1 MNSSLQVGIGID
13 VGSSSARI
21 GVYNYYNDA
30 LLEMAQEPVPYYQD
44 SSKKSWKFWQK
55 STEIIKAL
63 QKCLQKLN
71 IREYEVKSCGVSA
84 TCSLAIFERD
94 LTNNM
99 LIPYPNED
107 NVIFWMDSSAVN
119 ECQWL
124 NMQCPQQLLDY
135 LGGKF
140 VPEMGV
146 PKLKYFLDEYS
157 HLRDKHFHI
166 FDLHQYIAMN

>member
-55 STEIIKAL
+55 STEIINAL

-71 IREYEVKSCGVSA
+71 IREYEVSHV
-84 TCSLAIFERD
+84 
-94 LTNNM
+94 
-99 LIPYPNED
+99 
-107 NVIFWMDSSAVN
+107 V
-119 ECQWL
+119 
-124 NMQCPQQLLDY
+124 
-135 LGGKF
+135 
-140 VPEMGV
+140 
-146 PKLKYFLDEYS
+146 FLQRV
-157 HLRDKHFHI
+157 H
-166 FDLHQYIAMN
+166 